1 MDLTDPLQRWTQNL
15 ICKKGRRKFM
25 FKLFYKKDGDTTKF
39 YFQANFNFDVVV
51 SAVIIE
57 LIKQF
62 LNI

>member
-1 MDLTDPLQRWTQNL
+1 
-15 ICKKGRRKFM
+15 M
-25 FKLFYKKDGDTTKF
+25 FKLFYKKDEDTTKF

-57 LIKQF
+57 LIKQS